1 MQHVIP
7 VCRFASEKRSNRQRK
22 FYIIS
27 KRAKHSKTIRRIY
40 ILGNLKIVLFANKG
54 KFQKSQ
60 KFTAL
65 KVTPI
70 MCLYNCRFLVQ
81 VIFISRTGFLQNLN
95 LCNMTVLLYFF
106 SCILLYITVKYI
118 SVNRYIL
125 SPKFSTLFSI
135 FHRRNISS
143 KQCKKSALQVACL
156 FFNFLTF
163 HKYRSKYYSIN

>member
-106 SCILLYITVKYI
+106 SYILLYTTVK
-118 SVNRYIL
+118 RYIL

-135 FHRRNISS
+135 FYRRNISS
-143 KQCKKSALQVACL
+143 KQCKKSTLQVVCL
-156 FFNFLTF
+156 FFILLILN
-163 HKYRSKYYSIN
+163 KYRSKYYSIN

>member
-27 KRAKHSKTIRRIY
+27 KRAKNSKTIRRIY

-70 MCLYNCRFLVQ
+70 MCLYNCSFLVQ
-81 VIFISRTGFLQNLN
+81 VIFISRTVFLQNLN

-106 SCILLYITVKYI
+106 SYILLYITVK
-118 SVNRYIL
+118 RYIL
-125 SPKFSTLFSI
+125 SPKFSTLFSV
-135 FHRRNISS
+135 FYRRNISS
-143 KQCKKSALQVACL
+143 KQCKKFTLQVVCV
-156 FFNFLTF
+156 FFIFLTF